1 MKSLLLGFVLMSGCG
16 YKHLAKRL
24 DPYEADHYE
33 ALRVFMEPEEQKK
46 EYLKLKTPAE
56 RDAYLK
62 EKGLWDRF
70 YSIDE
75 EKRQQILQREVKVG
89 WNKEELLMAW
99 GKPIGRQIE
108 PQSRRTRS
116 ERWSY
121 KFELHTNKKDGT
133 QYVLLWE
140 ENSKTEYK
148 SDRVFVREVVIK
160 DYGRPELT
168 DDIIAEI
175 IDN

>member
-1 MKSLLLGFVLMSGCG
+1 MRSLLLGFVLMSGCG
-16 YKHLAKRL
+16 YKHLIKRL
-24 DPYEADHYE
+24 ESYEADHYE
-33 ALRVFMEPEEQKK
+33 ALRVFMPEEERKS
-46 EYLKLKTPAE
+46 YLKLKTTEE

-62 EKGLWDRF
+62 ERGLWDRF
-70 YSIDE
+70 YNVDE
-75 EKRQQILQREVKVG
+75 ERRKQILLREVKVG

-99 GKPIGRQIE
+99 GLPIKKQIE

-116 ERWSY
+116 ERWIY
-121 KFELHTNKKDGT
+121 KFELHTNKKDGSK
-133 QYVLLWE
+133 YVLLWE

-148 SDRVFVREVVIK
+148 SDRVFSREVVIE